1 MRTSFKIFLQEWKA
15 EILATLTSRFNLHLD
30 EFITPNE
37 LFRIEKLSGYYITYI
52 LLKEEFSYKCLPE
65 MCEQKTVIVQ
75 CNGKYK
81 TFKKTLKSEFQNLK
95 FLDFNNF
102 QENRRDYTK

>member
-1 MRTSFKIFLQEWKA
+1 
-15 EILATLTSRFNLHLD
+15 
-30 EFITPNE
+30 
-37 LFRIEKLSGYYITYI
+37 
-52 LLKEEFSYKCLPE
+52 

-75 CNGKYK
+75 CNGKSK

-102 QENRRDYTK
+102 QQSHRDYTKSFVTYLNR